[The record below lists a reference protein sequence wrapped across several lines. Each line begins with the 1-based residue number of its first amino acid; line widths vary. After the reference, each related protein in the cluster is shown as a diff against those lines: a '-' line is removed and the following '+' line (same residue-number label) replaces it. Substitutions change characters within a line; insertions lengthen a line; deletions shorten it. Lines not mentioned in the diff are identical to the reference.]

1 MEGVFSLWMTGSR
14 TVERSRRWSHALN
27 PEYWW
32 FKGRGVYVKPKLELM
47 AADGAATHTPANIS
61 LKWLWTTA
69 WEHLCLW
76 TAENRTIA
84 FRPASW
90 NGAFRNADRKKCSF
104 SDFYLQHL
112 TCRFCKDP
120 KRGFSSSCSMF
131 SAMTRKYFWIMKNY
145 NKGHECPNK
154 ITTVPIDWMVKA
166 HVVQTI
172 RGTRGH
178 NSLGAVCSPTV
189 WTLVAHTPSIS
200 IMLSDNFVLNEPETE
215 NSDTQC
221 EAWAFGKNQIWK
233 TASLTVAAP
242 HSSE

>member
-1 MEGVFSLWMTGSR
+1 
-14 TVERSRRWSHALN
+14 
-27 PEYWW
+27 
-32 FKGRGVYVKPKLELM
+32 M
-47 AADGAATHTPANIS
+47 AADGARPRTHLPTFHWSGSERQPGSTCASEPQKTAQSPSDLPAETELS
-61 LKWLWTTA
+61 
-69 WEHLCLW
+69 EM
-76 TAENRTIA
+76 RTDKSA
-84 FRPASW
+84 
-90 NGAFRNADRKKCSF
+90 NF

-131 SAMTRKYFWIMKNY
+131 SATARKYFWRMKIY

-154 ITTVPIDWMVKA
+154 IPTVPIDWMVKA

-200 IMLSDNFVLNEPETE
+200 IMLSDNFVLNRPGTE

-221 EAWAFGKNQIWK
+221 EAWALGKDQMWNNF
-233 TASLTVAAP
+233 TYGSCTP
-242 HSSE
+242 